1 MVNEWTRDDLPT
13 ISAIA
18 PIAADPKSYAYFAVS
33 IALDA
38 VVAHLNEHHPKPDD
52 SFSDRV
58 WKRAYESMRRERDA
72 AVARAEQAENA
83 RDTAAT
89 RAEQMEKALAA
100 SRDAHQRSADAHM
113 EWKARAEQAESELK
127 PSSPL
132 RQQADSWMRIVN
144 HPAISQSLSE
154 KNKSYSDQVFERITW
169 LFEAA
174 EDARESNPAP
184 AVTRDDIGNALMRVG
199 VSNGVETHTEVSVG
213 TDAVWALVSGA
224 DPAVYVIRESDL
236 PTVQQD
242 EDGEWYPGDRWD
254 LADDRFIDVE
264 GALEKMHLYAAI
276 ARAIEAEQ
284 AADPVEALADDF
296 AQALAGDENIG
307 GSWSMDPAAWRDIA
321 RALARRAHDVLGQE
335 VER

>member
-1 MVNEWTRDDLPT
+1 MNAWTRADIEKAVAEWVDD
-13 ISAIA
+13 A
-18 PIAADPKSYAYFAVS
+18 PEIVDEVWSLVSGDDPAVYVVRESDIAAVEVKRNAEGDC
-33 IALDA
+33 
-38 VVAHLNEHHPKPDD
+38 
-52 SFSDRV
+52 FSDRV

-72 AVARAEQAENA
+72 AVRRAKQAETEFEKAKNSTLSQLDWAGFLCGEEYQDLVERAEQAERELGELRSKVNA
-83 RDTAAT
+83 WGREHSAPALS
-89 RAEQMEKALAA
+89 RADIEKVVAEWVD
-100 SRDAHQRSADAHM
+100 DAP
-113 EWKARAEQAESELK
+113 E
-127 PSSPL
+127 
-132 RQQADSWMRIVN
+132 IVN
-144 HPAISQSLSE
+144 E
-154 KNKSYSDQVFERITW
+154 
-169 LFEAA
+169 
-174 EDARESNPAP
+174 
-184 AVTRDDIGNALMRVG
+184 
-199 VSNGVETHTEVSVG
+199 
-213 TDAVWALVSGA
+213 VWALVSGA